1 MGINESLIFRTRRK
15 NIQPYLFFLP
25 AGLAL
30 VVIVIFPIVYSLV
43 VSLLDIK
50 IIQNTP
56 PSFVGMRNFLKA
68 FADRNYLI
76 SFSNTFIF
84 VAFVVS
90 FELLVG
96 MGLALFASLR
106 IPGIRILRTILIVP
120 AILAPIVIGL
130 MWRYM
135 CFKGTGILSYLLSL
149 INLEPASGILGNGL
163 WASFAVYFADIWE
176 WSGFMALI
184 FLAGILSVP
193 DDLYEAAKVDGASS
207 FKMFVRITLPM
218 MKPTILIALILRT
231 MDAFCVYDI
240 VWALTRGGPGMAT
253 TMVSYQIYRTTIRYG
268 ELGYGSALAWLH
280 MAVVV
285 FVSIIYIRIAY
296 KGEKI

>member
-1 MGINESLIFRTRRK
+1 MKFDEKIQIRHKRR
-15 NIQPYLFFLP
+15 NFQPYIFFLP

-30 VVIVIFPIVYSLV
+30 IIIVIFPIVYSLV

-50 IIQNTP
+50 IIQSG
-56 PSFVGMRNFLKA
+56 PSNFVGLKNFLKA
-68 FADRNYLI
+68 FSDRNYLI
-76 SFSNTFIF
+76 SFRNTFLF
-84 VAFVVS
+84 VGVVVS

-96 MGLALFASLR
+96 MGLALFASQN

-149 INLEPASGILGNGL
+149 INFEPDTGILGSGI

-207 FKMFVRITLPM
+207 LHMFLRITLPM

-240 VWALTRGGPGMAT
+240 VWALTRGGPGMST

-285 FVSIIYIRIAY
+285 FVSVIYIRVAY
-296 KGEKI
+296 RGEKI